1 MLYRIGTMDEL
12 SKTEMKLPEAV
23 MADLARST
31 TALDSEYGAGR
42 NYLTSGG
49 YSLIVETEDDLAQLK
64 QIIDYD
70 TRPCEWVSEIVNSRY
85 FSVVYV
91 RNDDYTITVYIPAS
105 IVHIIAWTE
114 TED

>member
-1 MLYRIGTMDEL
+1 MLYQIGTMDEL
-12 SKTEMKLPEAV
+12 SKMAIKLPEAV
-23 MADLARST
+23 MADLVRST
-31 TALDSEYGAGR
+31 AALDREYGAAR
-42 NYLTSGG
+42 DYLTRGG
-49 YSLIVETEDDLAQLK
+49 YSLIVVSEDDLDQLK

-70 TRPCEWVSEIVNSRY
+70 THPCEWVSEIVNSRY

-105 IVHIIAWTE
+105 IVHIIAWSE

>member
-12 SKTEMKLPEAV
+12 SKMAIKLPNAV
-23 MADLARST
+23 MDDLTRIT
-31 TALDSEYGAGR
+31 TALDREYGAGR
-42 NYLTSGG
+42 DYLSTGG
-49 YSLIVETEDDLAQLK
+49 YSLIVETEDDLVQLK

-70 TRPCEWVSEIVNSRY
+70 IHPCEWVSEIVNSSY

-105 IVHIIAWTE
+105 IVHIIAWSE